1 MFCDR
6 NKTMM
11 MQNSRTVR
19 RSVDAN
25 EQARE
30 RAKTTPLR
38 NEAQLNCVSLRSQ
51 LLCGDSIQHGRELAL
66 GGLNTR
72 KTDKSGGAVGRP
84 HCQSSL
90 LSDPNPKFSAEMW
103 RKPQRTMNSKEGRH
117 VGLDFYDL
125 LIEELIDP
133 RQNSGSP
140 ASSKEMLPPAATSH
154 LLFDALA
161 VVASPSEGCTKSGH

>member
-1 MFCDR
+1 MSSARVFQQDLVRSGSRMFCDR
-6 NKTMM
+6 NKNKDAEMM
-11 MQNSRTVR
+11 MENARTVR

-51 LLCGDSIQHGRELAL
+51 LDCEVTGGAVKGQDERRPSAAPLTAPPVTTGSIQHGRELAL

-84 HCQSSL
+84 SCQSSL
-90 LSDPNPKFSAEMW
+90 LSDPNAKFSAEMW
-103 RKPQRTMNSKEGRH
+103 RKPQRTRKIR
-117 VGLDFYDL
+117 
-125 LIEELIDP
+125 
-133 RQNSGSP
+133 R
-140 ASSKEMLPPAATSH
+140 AATS
-154 LLFDALA
+154 ALTFMTF
-161 VVASPSEGCTKSGH
+161 S